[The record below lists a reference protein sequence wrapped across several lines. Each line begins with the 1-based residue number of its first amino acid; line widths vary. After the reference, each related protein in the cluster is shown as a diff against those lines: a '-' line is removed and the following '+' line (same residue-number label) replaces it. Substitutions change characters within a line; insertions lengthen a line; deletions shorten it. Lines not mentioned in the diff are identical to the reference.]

1 MTEINYFPVANISVE
16 EYFHE
21 GSFAHEKLDDGF
33 FSPRH
38 LTVTFRTLIQYF
50 LALTRQCRIIVT
62 DKVGIITKNSATATI
77 TIPVVGRL
85 SLPRLVTK

>member
-1 MTEINYFPVANISVE
+1 MKEASHTKNWMMV
-16 EYFHE
+16 
-21 GSFAHEKLDDGF
+21 F
-33 FSPRH
+33 FSARH
-38 LTVTFRTLIQYF
+38 LMVTFRTLIQYF

-62 DKVGIITKNSATATI
+62 DKVGIIRKNSATATI